1 MLRAQRGQLIN
12 IILRSPFNVLHSV
25 LVGERSEPLSDKLGG
40 EICIALV
47 CIYLY
52 LFYTSYSY
60 YSISRY
66 AYRGISA
73 HIPRRDL
80 VIFCVLRSH

>member
-1 MLRAQRGQLIN
+1 MN
-12 IILRSPFNVLHSV
+12 IILLCLTFTVI
-25 LVGERSEPLSDKLGG
+25 GERSEPLSRVFNDQPRG
-40 EICIALV
+40 
-47 CIYLY
+47 IYIY

-60 YSISRY
+60 NSISRY

-80 VIFCVLRSH
+80 LIFCVLRSH

>member
-1 MLRAQRGQLIN
+1 MKHRAIFTSPDGRGHN
-12 IILRSPFNVLHSV
+12 SCTYVGSV
-25 LVGERSEPLSDKLGG
+25 V
-40 EICIALV
+40 
-47 CIYLY
+47 IYND

-60 YSISRY
+60 NSISRY